1 MPRAGC
7 PASVFQD
14 GSTQPTACSTRL
26 VSDERPALL
35 LARLPGTLQT
45 WQQMRWG
52 VGWPSQDPGVFPLM
66 SQRNTGPLGGL
77 QPEPTPCRP
86 QQQESCKEGQWCGV
100 SWGAGRGAQWH
111 RAGVSGPEQDAMGN
125 VCLGG
130 LGGISVD
137 ETVTQALGHQTVL
150 GLLLE
155 EGP

>member
-1 MPRAGC
+1 MRPELAALPVCFRMAA
-7 PASVFQD
+7 PSPLHAAQD
-14 GSTQPTACSTRL
+14 SSLMSAQPCSWPD
-26 VSDERPALL
+26 S
-35 LARLPGTLQT
+35 LQT

-52 VGWPSQDPGVFPLM
+52 VGWPSRDPGVFPLM
-66 SQRNTGPLGGL
+66 SQRSTGPLGGL

-86 QQQESCKEGQWCGV
+86 QQPESCKEGQRCEV
-100 SWGAGRGAQWH
+100 SQASGRGALWH

-130 LGGISVD
+130 LDGISVD
-137 ETVTQALGHQTVL
+137 ETVTQALGHQRVL